1 MSNIS
6 TFRPL
11 RGLVLC
17 CLAAACAVASA
28 ATMPPVAT
36 QSGEVQG
43 LMQDGIA
50 VFRGLPYAAAPEGDL
65 RWRAPQPAPKR
76 SATFD
81 ATVFGPVCSQS
92 QRGSA
97 YLAGLPM
104 GEDCLRLNV
113 YAPAAALAGGARVPV
128 MLWIHGGSYRW
139 GAGSWPGNEPFVL
152 AKQGVAV
159 VTINYRL
166 GRLGL
171 FAHPALSASMPG
183 EPIANFALMDQI
195 AALRWVRDNIAA
207 FGGDPTR
214 VTIFGQSAGGVSV
227 TALMAAPD
235 ARGLFS
241 GAIAQS
247 GASRIEGDR
256 QLRGTGLP
264 IESLESDGRRMAKSF
279 GIADDAAAPAKLHAL
294 PVADILAYS
303 EKEMPN
309 SMNPVVDG
317 RSMPTDVSRIF
328 RAGRQQAVPFLS
340 GTVDREESLLG
351 PYPFKLEDM
360 MRGADPAPVR
370 ALYADL
376 DEAARVKAWFPD
388 SLFRG
393 PARFLAG
400 EMPRVG
406 QPAWLYEISYVGET
420 LRRTEPGAAHS
431 DDVAFAWGDLGLRA
445 RWRSEAAPTDADRRM
460 AATVM
465 GYWVNFAKHGNPNGP
480 GLPNWPK
487 YLRSTDQLLE
497 LGPTISAHKP
507 AREAALRFLDRGYE
521 AALSAPT
528 NQQGEP
534 AASNGSSPVWR

>member
-1 MSNIS
+1 MSNLTKIRTAARLS
-6 TFRPL
+6 
-11 RGLVLC
+11 GLVLLF
-17 CLAAACAVASA
+17 LATACAA
-28 ATMPPVAT
+28 ATMAPLAT
-36 QSGEVQG
+36 QNGDVQG
-43 LMQDGIA
+43 LMQDGVA
-50 VFRGLPYAAAPEGDL
+50 VFRGLPYAASPEGDL
-65 RWRAPQPAPKR
+65 RWRPPQPAPR
-76 SATFD
+76 RNTTFD
-81 ATVFGPVCSQS
+81 ATVFGPVCPQS
-92 QRGSA
+92 QRGST
-97 YLAGLPM
+97 YLTGMPM

-113 YAPAAALAGGARVPV
+113 YTPAAAIAGGARVPV
-128 MLWIHGGSYRW
+128 MLWIHGGSFRW
-139 GAGSWPGNEPFVL
+139 AAGSWPGNEPFVL
-152 AKQGVAV
+152 ANQGVAV

-183 EPIANFALMDQI
+183 EPLANYALMDQI

-207 FGGDPTR
+207 FGGDPAR

-227 TALMAAPD
+227 TALMATPE

-264 IESLESDGRRMAKSF
+264 IESLESDGLRMAKSF
-279 GIADDAAAPAKLHAL
+279 GIGNDADAPAKLLAL

-317 RSMPTDVSRIF
+317 RVMPNDVSRIF
-328 RAGRQQAVPFLS
+328 RAGRQQAVPFMS
-340 GTVDREESLLG
+340 GTVDREESLMG
-351 PYPFKLEDM
+351 RYPFKLEDL
-360 MRGADPAPVR
+360 MRGDDPAPVR
-370 ALYADL
+370 AAYADL
-376 DEAARVKAWFPD
+376 DEAARVKAWFAD

-406 QPAWLYEISYVGET
+406 QPAWLYEFSYVGET
-420 LRRTEPGAAHS
+420 LRRTESGAAHS
-431 DDVAFAWGDLGLRA
+431 DDVAFAFGDLGLRA
-445 RWRSEAAPTDADRRM
+445 RWRSEAPPTDADRRM

-480 GLPNWPK
+480 GLPNWPS

-497 LGPTISAHKP
+497 LGPTISPHKP
-507 AREAALRFLDRGYE
+507 GREAVLRFLDRGYE
-521 AALSAPT
+521 AALSTPKK
-528 NQQGEP
+528 
-534 AASNGSSPVWR
+534 